1 MGSAEVVT
9 TRKNGGF
16 NKWGVRLAKFVI
28 TVALLLLVS
37 SQVDL
42 DQLLSLSSEIDWTFL
57 VLAIVITLA
66 QTIIL
71 SWRWHRIV
79 GFLGGALGVGLAT
92 RLSFLGVFMN
102 QVLPTSIGGDVFRVW
117 GLHRHGVA
125 SGIGLISVVIDRVT
139 GLLALSVLVTF
150 STVLVWALLNDA
162 IFRLVILFSSPAIVG
177 LMSVCIIID
186 RYRFDFLNHHVS
198 RLISELAAGMRKLV
212 INPNHAAEVLMLGVL
227 AQATGLIAAFVLGK
241 GIGIEVDMF
250 TSMALVGSV
259 ILLSALPVSLGG
271 WGVREASMMT
281 LFAIVGV
288 SNEKS
293 LLLSVLYGLVM
304 MIASLPGGFV
314 WWIGGARAYT
324 NKPIV
329 SGDETVEQVK
339 TKQSVYLAY
348 TFTGLLGSIKMGRA
362 KSQML
367 GGILKWMP
375 LDGRM
380 GRWVYL
386 TFLLGLVVSV
396 VVIGPII
403 GGDAGS
409 YENHWPTRSPIYPL
423 ILDIFCGHYSLLI
436 GFQVVTGAMA
446 ILFFCR
452 ILQSILNLLPI
463 ILLTISFLLF
473 IPYFPIGALSIANNV
488 GTEAVSYSLF
498 LISIS
503 FFMLGLADGGQKNIV
518 VSCAVLLI
526 LILTRKQFLFVFP
539 VYVLMMLFRQ
549 DRSKSLV
556 LIGIVLMTFLG
567 ANAIERINNGITTGH
582 YTGIPFTGIQAVIRP
597 LWISGQEDADSFT
610 GVEKEVFIS
619 TLQTMNKSIVSLD
632 SCKKESL
639 PIQCGYHHFLE
650 SYNIICW
657 QILYPTLKQYG
668 ITDWWEI
675 DKITLSIS
683 SKIIQKHFFSYLSEY
698 YSAVKNGDGPYYMIL
713 LIVVLFWSMMD
724 ILKHDSIKSKIAL
737 MVTMMS
743 LVNILMVSMVEPLL
757 NRYTFYTSFL
767 QIALLVVLISKREN
781 FDVRNS
787 R

>member
-1 MGSAEVVT
+1 MVT
-9 TRKNGGF
+9 TRKTRGF
-16 NKWGVRLAKFVI
+16 NKWGARLAKFVI
-28 TVALLLLVS
+28 TLVLLLLVS

-42 DQLLSLSSEIDWTFL
+42 DQLLSLSGEIDWVFL
-57 VLAIVITLA
+57 GLAIFITLA

-79 GFLGGALGVGLAT
+79 GFLGGALGLGLAI

-125 SGIGLISVVIDRVT
+125 SGIGFISVVIDRVT

-150 STVLVWALLNDA
+150 STVLVWASLDDA
-162 IFRLVILFSSPAIVG
+162 IFRMAILFSSPAILG

-198 RLISELAAGMRKLV
+198 RLISELAAGMRKLTTHYT
-212 INPNHAAEVLMLGVL
+212 HAAEVLMLGVL

-241 GIGIEVDMF
+241 SIGIEVDMF

-259 ILLSALPVSLGG
+259 VLLSALPVSLGG

-281 LFAIVGV
+281 LFAFVGV
-288 SNEKS
+288 SNEQS

-314 WWIGGARAYT
+314 WWIGGAHTYT
-324 NKPIV
+324 KP
-329 SGDETVEQVK
+329 DEAVQQVN
-339 TKQSVYLAY
+339 TKQSVCSAY
-348 TFTGLLGSIKMGRA
+348 TFTGLLGSIKMGRV
-362 KSQML
+362 KFQML
-367 GGILKWMP
+367 DGILKWMP
-375 LDGRM
+375 LDGRT

-396 VVIGPII
+396 VVTGAII
-403 GGDAGS
+403 GGDTGS

-423 ILDIFCGHYSLLI
+423 ILDVFCGHYSLLV
-436 GFQVVTGAMA
+436 GFQVVAGVVA

-452 ILQSILNLLPI
+452 ILQSILNLSPI
-463 ILLTISFLLF
+463 ILLIVSFLLLM
-473 IPYFPIGALSIANNV
+473 PYFPIGELSIANNI
-488 GTEAVSYSLF
+488 GTEVVSYSLF

-503 FFMLGLADGGQKNIV
+503 FFVLGLADGRNKNII
-518 VSCAVLLI
+518 VSCAILLV

-539 VYVLMMLFRQ
+539 VYVLMLLFRR
-549 DRSKSLV
+549 DRSKSLA
-556 LIGIVLMTFLG
+556 LIGIVLVTFLG
-567 ANAIERINNGITTGH
+567 ASAIERINNGITTGH

-597 LWISGQEDADSFT
+597 LWISSQEDADSFT
-610 GVEKEVFIS
+610 GVEKAVFIS
-619 TLQTMNKSIVSLD
+619 TLQAMNKSMVSLD

-668 ITDWWEI
+668 VTDWWEI

-683 SKIIQKHFFSYLSEY
+683 SKIIQKHLFSYLSEY

-713 LIVVLFWSMMD
+713 LIVVFFWSMMD
-724 ILKHDSIKSKIAL
+724 SFKHDSIRSKIAL

-743 LVNILMVSMVEPLL
+743 LANILMVSMVEPLL